1 MSSDGFYPPRLWGVD
16 KLYWTHVQLNIVDV
30 LELPEYPGQSGSGC
44 YSLGNHP
51 ICRVEVMGDIVRL
64 HGKSRNVVFD
74 VDDGT
79 GVISC
84 CLWRPGKDSDDGVP
98 NLELG
103 QLVTVQGR
111 VTLYLGARQITA
123 SAICKALSIAFWS
136 GPVLLS
142 TVKSLKKMCMLSAD
156 VGLNLHISRQIFT
169 ANHLLY
175 LRICPKMLDGI
186 QM

>member
-123 SAICKALSIAFWS
+123 SAIFFEKDVHAECRRWLELAH
-136 GPVLLS
+136 
-142 TVKSLKKMCMLSAD
+142 LKTDIYSKPF
-156 VGLNLHISRQIFT
+156 VVPENLPKDAGYNQNDIVQT
-169 ANHLLY
+169 
-175 LRICPKMLDGI
+175 RIH
-186 QM
+186 